1 MNVVR
6 ISAIWDCKVKLRYHV
21 WWDDVFCVASNG
33 GREIKG
39 AHQCS
44 GAVGRWGWRSIQC
57 MYKGGK
63 RHYDVM
69 LV

>member
-1 MNVVR
+1 MSDKM
-6 ISAIWDCKVKLRYHV
+6 I
-21 WWDDVFCVASNG
+21 DVFRVASNG